1 MDALAEISNLHNH
14 VNALMPKATAELAA
28 ALNELDK
35 HATAMENKSPRGTVQ
50 SFNSLNG
57 AFANAFNILEQTDM
71 PPTQQVVNA
80 VITSLAELKKLQ
92 LKWMDIKTKELP
104 QLNDALKK
112 AGLPV
117 IQL

>member
-35 HATAMENKSPRGTVQ
+35 HATAMENKSPRDTVQ

-80 VITSLAELKKLQ
+80 VITSQAELKKLQ